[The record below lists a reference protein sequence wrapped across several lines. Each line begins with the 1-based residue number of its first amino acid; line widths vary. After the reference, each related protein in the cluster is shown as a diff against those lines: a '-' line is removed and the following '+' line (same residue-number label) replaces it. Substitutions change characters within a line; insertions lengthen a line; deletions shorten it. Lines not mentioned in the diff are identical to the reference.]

1 MRGKIADLILSD
13 PTRKKHG
20 FIDGRDGKKTILT
33 SHLYHQKK
41 Q

>member
-20 FIDGRDGKKTILT
+20 FIDGRDGKKILF
-33 SHLYHQKK
+33 
-41 Q
+41 